1 MTRSNLQKSVCIQ
14 SYNFRGTGVLCGGEV
29 QQQAAGLAAGARSWE
44 FTSSESGKLHKQGE
58 AVRLQACPS
67 YTLLSKASSPD
78 PSQAV
83 PLGPKSS
90 NICIY
95 GRHFS
100 FIPPQL
106 FFLFPK
112 KQTLL
117 YILYSCPVSSQRF
130 LLLHLIVL
138 QDLGF
143 FFSFIKVGPHLSS
156 LAFTVIFENYIFA
169 MLGVMLYIVLAT

>member
-1 MTRSNLQKSVCIQ
+1 MGRCLSVYSLLFCHCNKKASWPEATYRRVYSVLQFQRNRSPLWW
-14 SYNFRGTGVLCGGEV
+14 EV

-58 AVRLQACPS
+58 AIRLQACPS

-143 FFSFIKVGPHLSS
+143 FFFL
-156 LAFTVIFENYIFA
+156 
-169 MLGVMLYIVLAT
+169 VL